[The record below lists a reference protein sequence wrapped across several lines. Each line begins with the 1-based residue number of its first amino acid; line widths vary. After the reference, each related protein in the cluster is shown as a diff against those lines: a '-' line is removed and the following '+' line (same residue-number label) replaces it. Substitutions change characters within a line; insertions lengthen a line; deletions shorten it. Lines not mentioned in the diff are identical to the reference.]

1 MSLSAAQRPLPAA
14 EVNWDRLDKTKFF
27 VVGAGLFSGVSA
39 ALYPISVV
47 KTRLQIA
54 GGGGG
59 AAAATA
65 VGTAQ
70 AILRAEG
77 VAGFYRGFGTVVAG
91 TIPGRA
97 VYMSTLE
104 LTKAA
109 ALRATEGG
117 ALPEA
122 TRAALASSA
131 AGMTASLSTQAV
143 FVPIDVV
150 SQRLMVQGAGEPGG
164 TRYKGGVD
172 AFRTIIRTEG
182 VRGLYRGF
190 GMSVVTY
197 APSSAVWW
205 GSYGASQRLFWRCA
219 SLRRARRSRL
229 EGAVAFRRLC
239 ELCLIP
245 QGFTATLTAAAVFG
259 WGCSWLGYSSESSAT
274 LQQPAPP
281 SHAMVMGVQA
291 FGGTCAGGVAALVTT
306 PLDVIKTRL
315 QVMQREGGGRP
326 SVSDTVRRL
335 VRDEGLRGFYRGLGP
350 RWASMALWGT
360 AMITTYE
367 FLKRL
372 SAKPE
377 I

>member
-205 GSYGASQRLFWRCA
+205 GSYGASQRLFW
-219 SLRRARRSRL
+219 
-229 EGAVAFRRLC
+229 
-239 ELCLIP
+239 
-245 QGFTATLTAAAVFG
+245 
-259 WGCSWLGYSSESSAT
+259 SWLGYSGESTAV

-306 PLDVIKTRL
+306 PLD
-315 QVMQREGGGRP
+315 VMQREGGGRP